1 MFLPISKTEEDNPM
15 SKHTITA
22 GGSGAP
28 ILLKPVY
35 DPVYHLIHLHHAGAP
50 EQKCY
55 IALGKKCPNSQT
67 GWYQRCYRPGEL
79 PDVLRD
85 PSWGEGRDVYFS
97 LNNFFLP
104 QRASNWT
111 RDIRGLYV
119 DIDYYKLD
127 RWKSYRPE
135 AMLEYIFLEYV
146 EEGRLPKPS
155 YVIFSGTGL
164 QLVYLVN
171 PVDYLNDKAFRL
183 WKKLQD
189 YLIQT
194 LRDVGADPAC
204 SDPARVFRLAGTY
217 NSKTGRRIYLVQYLA
232 EPYSME
238 ILADEWLP
246 ELVPHGKP
254 SATSLQNPTPR
265 RKPSRHSKSQNGSRK
280 TEFSPRTLHLARARD
295 LEKLVRLRRG
305 EMDGYRECTLFLYR
319 YLMLLLTN
327 DPQEALEKTRRLNEM
342 FSEPLPPKEV
352 EQATRSAEKMWQSQN
367 EKAGCSINRKNPAS
381 YQTLSYFYSNEKI
394 IEQLNIS
401 HEEQRELATIIGP
414 EEKKRRDRER
424 KEQRRRAANRPTRL
438 MNTARMEEKIRQVRQ
453 ILEAHPGLSI
463 RQISRMTGFS
473 KSSVQRYLKHA

>member
-1 MFLPISKTEEDNPM
+1 M
-15 SKHTITA
+15 SSHTITS

-35 DPVYHLIHLHHAGAP
+35 DPVYHLVHLHHAGAP

-55 IALGKKCPNSQT
+55 IALGKKFPNSQT

-79 PDVLRD
+79 PNVLQD
-85 PSWGEGRDVYFS
+85 QFWGAGRDVYFS

-104 QRASNWT
+104 QRTSNWT
-111 RDIRGLYV
+111 RDIRALYV
-119 DIDYYKLD
+119 DLDYYKLD
-127 RWKSYRPE
+127 RWKVFQPE
-135 AMLEYIFLEYV
+135 DMLRYIFMEYMD
-146 EEGRLPKPS
+146 EGRLPKPS

-171 PVDYLNDKAFRL
+171 TIAYLNDKAFRL

-189 YLIQT
+189 YLIHT
-194 LRDVGADPAC
+194 LRDVGADSAC

-217 NSKTGRRIYLVQYLA
+217 NSKSGRRVYLVQYLA

-238 ILADEWLP
+238 VLADEWLP
-246 ELVPHGKP
+246 ELVPHGRP
-254 SATSLQNPTPR
+254 AATFPHNPTLS
-265 RKPSRHSKSQNGSRK
+265 RKSSRYSTSQNGSRK

-327 DPQEALEKTRRLNEM
+327 DPQEALERTRRLNEM
-342 FSEPLPPKEV
+342 LSNPLSPKEV
-352 EQATRSAEKMWQSQN
+352 EQATRSAEKMWQSQIV
-367 EKAGCSINRKNPAS
+367 KAECSVNRKNPAS
-381 YQTLSYFYSNEKI
+381 YQTLSYFYSNDKI
-394 IEQLNIS
+394 IRQLNITP
-401 HEEQRELATIIGP
+401 EEQRELATIIGP

-424 KEQRRRAANRPTRL
+424 KEQRRRAANRPTLL
-438 MNTARMEEKIRQVRQ
+438 MKAVRMEEKTQQVRQ

-463 RQISRMTGFS
+463 RQISRITGYS
-473 KSSVQRYLKHA
+473 KSAVQRYLKHA

>member
-1 MFLPISKTEEDNPM
+1 M

-104 QRASNWT
+104 QRTSKWT

-217 NSKTGRRIYLVQYLA
+217 NSKTGRRVYLIQYLA

-254 SATSLQNPTPR
+254 AATSLQNPSLR
-265 RKPSRHSKSQNGSRK
+265 RQPSRHSKSQNSSRK

-305 EMDGYRECTLFLYR
+305 EMDGCRECTLFLYR

-401 HEEQRELATIIGP
+401 HEEQRELTTIIGP

-438 MNTARMEEKIRQVRQ
+438 MNAARMEEKIQQVRQ

>member
-1 MFLPISKTEEDNPM
+1 MADVSANFKTEEDNPM

-67 GWYQRCYRPGEL
+67 GWYQRCFRLGEL

-97 LNNFFLP
+97 LNNFLLP
-104 QRASNWT
+104 QRTFKWT

-127 RWKSYRPE
+127 RWKAYRPE
-135 AMLEYIFLEYV
+135 AMLEYIFMEYV
-146 EEGRLPKPS
+146 DEGRLPKPS

-164 QLVYLVN
+164 QFVYLVN
-171 PVDYLNDKAFRL
+171 PVAYLNDKAFRL
-183 WKKLQD
+183 WNKLQD

-217 NSKTGRRIYLVQYLA
+217 NSKTGRRVCLVQYLA

-238 ILADEWLP
+238 VLADEWLP

-254 SATSLQNPTPR
+254 AVTPLQNPSLGR
-265 RKPSRHSKSQNGSRK
+265 QPSRHSKSRKRK
-280 TEFSPRTLHLARARD
+280 TKFSPRTLHLARASD

-305 EMDGYRECTLFLYR
+305 EMKGYREITLFLYR

-342 FSEPLPPKEV
+342 FSEPLAPKEV
-352 EQATRSAEKMWQSQN
+352 EQATRSAEKMWESQSGLTEYSIIRRNPDAFQN
-367 EKAGCSINRKNPAS
+367 I
-381 YQTLSYFYSNEKI
+381 SYFYSNEKI
-394 IEQLNIS
+394 IKLLNITS
-401 HEEQRELATIIGP
+401 EEQRELATIIGS

-438 MNTARMEEKIRQVRQ
+438 MNTSRMEEKIRQVRQ

>member
-1 MFLPISKTEEDNPM
+1 M
-15 SKHTITA
+15 SSHTITA

-104 QRASNWT
+104 QRTSKWT

-127 RWKSYRPE
+127 RWKAYRPE

-217 NSKTGRRIYLVQYLA
+217 NSKTGRRVYLVQYLA

-238 ILADEWLP
+238 VLADEWLP

-265 RKPSRHSKSQNGSRK
+265 RKPSRRSKSQNGSRK

-305 EMDGYRECTLFLYR
+305 EMDGCREYTLFLYR
-319 YLMLLLTN
+319 YLMLFLTHN
-327 DPQEALEKTRRLNEM
+327 PQTALQNTHRLNEW
-342 FSEPLPPKEV
+342 FSRPLSRYEV
-352 EQATRSAEKMWQSQN
+352 EQATRSAEEMWAHQTGQKN
-367 EKAGCSINRKNPAS
+367 LSITRKNPDA
-381 YQTLSYFYSNEKI
+381 YQTVGYFHNNQTI
-394 IEQLNIS
+394 IKHLNITPA
-401 HEEQRELATIIGP
+401 EQRELVTIIGK
-414 EEKKRRDRER
+414 EEKNRRERER
-424 KEQRRRAANRPTRL
+424 KERRRRGAQKPTRE
-438 MNTARMEEKIRQVRQ
+438 MIKQRAEEKIQRIHR
-453 ILEAHPGLSI
+453 LLAKNPGLSI
-463 RQISRMTGFS
+463 RGLSRMTGFS
-473 KSSVQRYLKHA
+473 RSAIQRYMKQA